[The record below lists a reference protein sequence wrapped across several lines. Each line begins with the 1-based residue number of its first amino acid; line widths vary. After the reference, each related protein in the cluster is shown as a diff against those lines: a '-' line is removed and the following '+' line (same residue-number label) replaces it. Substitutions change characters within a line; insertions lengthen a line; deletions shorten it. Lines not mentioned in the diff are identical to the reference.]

1 MFCNSVTSLVTM
13 LATMRW
19 HLRSLLEFTNCNS
32 KRNFHSMNARLS
44 ELNHS
49 VVDVCSWKDL
59 AALLTLSTLAVKSWS
74 ALTAKHHITHLTV
87 LKHMNPIQP
96 NKIIMTR
103 LDLSMQFTLR
113 FVHILFCM
121 YFIEYFWRNICL
133 PNERNFINKFKL
145 KLLLHPSC
153 SFFLTWRFGGL
164 QLISWLI
171 MWKATRRQVKTYV
184 SK

>member
-1 MFCNSVTSLVTM
+1 MLCSLVMSLVTM
-13 LATMRW
+13 LATMGQ
-19 HLRSLLEFTNCNS
+19 HLRRSLEFTSCDS
-32 KRNFHSMNARLS
+32 KRNFHGMNTRLS

-49 VVDVCSWKDL
+49 VVNVCLWKDL
-59 AALLTLSTLAVKSWS
+59 AALLTLSTSAVKSWS
-74 ALTAKHHITHLTV
+74 ALTAKHHITCLTV
-87 LKHMNPIQP
+87 LKHMNLIQP
-96 NKIIMTR
+96 NKIIVTR
-103 LDLSMQFTLR
+103 LDLSVWFVLR

-121 YFIEYFWRNICL
+121 YFIEYFWRNVHL

-171 MWKATRRQVKTYV
+171 MWKVTRRQVKTCV